1 MTEIVVPVTV
11 EAAIGADLTANPA
24 TWTWTSLSSR
34 LQGIVTITRGRA
46 DQFSQTQPTKGT
58 LRLGNTDGWLT
69 PRHPLSPWYMLWG
82 LGTPMRVSAVPS
94 GVSHLR
100 GQGRVISI
108 LPVWPS
114 GNSDVAMVD
123 VVFAGALYHLDKVE
137 ALHSPLYRVI
147 TADGP
152 IAYWPGEDGSQSQ
165 YVAEAL
171 GNAPMVYTDGPPSFG
186 SSGPAGTASVI
197 TMASSS
203 RLHGTVKMSAAAT
216 AWSVETYLNV
226 PSVPP
231 LAGNCALEWDCAR
244 GTVRQWRLSVFVGG
258 GLDQI
263 GIEGWDSTGTQL
275 INFRTDFTFDGLTEA
290 YGIDMLVTTAARQ
303 NGGNIE
309 YEFGFASASH
319 SGGLAGG
326 SIAGTLNAIV
336 RVDTPFVNDGWKYGH
351 VSVWDRS
358 IDASWGTLA
367 FSHAAYLKGLA
378 GQTATARIVEVA
390 AAAGMTASLRSG
402 TASTGVSAM
411 MGALPIDQPL
421 RILREC
427 EDADLGILTDGF
439 NAGVDYLSKTQRFNQ
454 AVAMALDTNSAQ
466 IKLPFEPVE
475 DDQRLSTVETVSRN
489 QGSTATA
496 ESPLATTVGR
506 YSSPTTLNLLDDT
519 ELGDQAAFRLSIATV
534 PEMRLPTSTID
545 LRDTPELIPFWLAC
559 DIGSRY
565 TMSGLMTQYPPG
577 VLDQE
582 IEQYVETLGYTMWQV
597 VLVGSAYAPWRAFT
611 VADTVL
617 GRLDT
622 GGSTLAVAATA
633 KSKGAADSL
642 RVFTN
647 VGPQWTTN
655 PARWPFDINIA
666 GEQITVTSLVAY
678 LNANPYFET
687 TASPWT
693 NLNNSTIARSNT
705 QAHEGSW
712 SLKITPD
719 GVTAVP
725 GALAE
730 EVPVTVGRNYTLSGW
745 LWSTSAATRRLGI
758 SWYDASHV
766 FLSNSLISTALGAT
780 TWTQMGPSVFTAPAS
795 AAFARVVSSDPGTP
809 AAANPWYVDE
819 ATIVDP
825 VAQTFTVTRAVNGV
839 VKAQVAGAAVN
850 IWKAPVIAL

>member
-1 MTEIVVPVTV
+1 MSEIVVPVTV
-11 EAAIGADLTANPA
+11 EVAIGADLTANPA

-34 LQGIVTITRGRA
+34 LQGAATVTRGRA
-46 DQFSQTQPTKGT
+46 DIFSSTQPTKGT

-69 PRHPLSPWYMLWG
+69 PRHPNSPWYMQWG
-82 LGTPMRVSAVPS
+82 LGTPMRLSVVWA
-94 GVSHLR
+94 GVSYIR
-100 GQGRVISI
+100 GQGRVVEIH
-108 LPVWPS
+108 PVWPS
-114 GNSDVAMVD
+114 GNSEVAMVD
-123 VVFAGALYHLDKVE
+123 IVFAGALYHLDKVE

-152 IAYWPGEDGSQSQ
+152 VAYWSGEDGSQSQ
-165 YVAEAL
+165 QVAEAL
-171 GNAPMVYTDGPPSFG
+171 GNAPMVFTDGPPSFG

-226 PSVPP
+226 PAAGP

-244 GTVRQWRLSVFVGG
+244 GTVRQWRLSTFTGG

-263 GIEGWDSTGTQL
+263 GVEGWDSTGTQL
-275 INFRTDFTFDGLTEA
+275 INSRTDFTFDAVTEA
-290 YGIDMLVTTAARQ
+290 YAVDMLVTIAARQ

-309 YEFGFASASH
+309 YEFGFRTATK
-319 SGGLAGG
+319 SGGVAGG

-351 VSVWDRS
+351 ISVWDRS

-367 FSHAAYLKGLA
+367 FSHAAYLNGLS
-378 GQTATARIVEVA
+378 GQAANSRIVEVA
-390 AAAGMTASLRSG
+390 AAAGYAVNLRSG
-402 TASTGVSAM
+402 TVTTGTAAM

-427 EDADLGILTDGF
+427 EDADLGILTDGL
-439 NAGVDYLSKTQRFNQ
+439 NAGLDYLSKTQRYNQ
-454 AVAMALDTNSAQ
+454 AVALALSTTSSQ

-475 DDQRLSTVETVSRN
+475 DDQRLATVETVSRN

-496 ESPLATTVGR
+496 VSPLATTVGR
-506 YSSPTTLNLLDDT
+506 YSSPTTLNLVDDT
-519 ELGDQAAFRLSIATV
+519 ELGDQATFRLSLATV

-545 LRDTPELIPFWLAC
+545 LRDRPELIPSWLAC

-582 IEQYVETLGYTMWQV
+582 IEQYVEVLGYTMWQV
-597 VLVGSAYAPWRAFT
+597 QLVGSAYAPWRAFT
-611 VADTVL
+611 VADSTL

-622 GGSTLAVAATA
+622 GGSTLAVAAAA
-633 KSKGAADSL
+633 KSRGQTDTL

-655 PARWPFDINIA
+655 PARWPFDINVG
-666 GEQITVTSLVAY
+666 GEQITVSAVLNY
-678 LNANPYFET
+678 LNSNPYFET
-687 TASPWT
+687 TATPWT
-693 NLNNSTIARSNT
+693 SLNNATIVRSNT
-705 QAHEGSW
+705 QTHEGTW

-730 EVPVTVGRNYTLSGW
+730 EVAVTVGRSYTISGW

-766 FLSNSLISTALGAT
+766 FLSNSLVSTALAGT
-780 TWTQMGPSVFTAPAS
+780 TWTQLGPSVFTAPAS
-795 AAFARVVSSDPGTP
+795 AAFARIVSSDAGTP

-819 ATIVDP
+819 AALTDAA
-825 VAQTFTVTRAVNGV
+825 AQNFTVTRAVNGI
-839 VKAQVAGAAVN
+839 VKAQTAGTAVN